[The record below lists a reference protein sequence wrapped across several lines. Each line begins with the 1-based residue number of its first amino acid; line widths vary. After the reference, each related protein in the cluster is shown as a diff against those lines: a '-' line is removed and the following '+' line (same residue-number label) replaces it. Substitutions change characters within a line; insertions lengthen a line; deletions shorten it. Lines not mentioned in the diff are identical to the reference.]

1 MNYIKSR
8 LGAMMFLQYAVWGIW
23 LPVLATYLQSPIA
36 DGGLG
41 FTSGQVGWIIGL
53 AGSIGAASAPFIA
66 GQFTDRYFS
75 TEKFLAVLLVLG
87 GIVKIITAYQD
98 TFVAWLVLS
107 IVYSVLYMPTLSLTN
122 VMAFAHLDNPDREW
136 PRIRVM
142 GTFGWIAA
150 SWLFPM
156 IWLQSDLQF
165 QALPPFFVGTEAPD
179 ATARLVD
186 TLKVSGVLSILYAT
200 FCLLLP
206 NTPPRKEGVEKL
218 AFKKAFSLFSHR
230 SFAILV
236 LASLPISVIHQI
248 YFMQTGPFF
257 ENQLGLL
264 VTYIA
269 PAMTVGQFAEI
280 GVMVFLGVFL
290 VRLGFRWTIALG
302 GFAYFARYAIWG
314 LISMQDAAGP
324 SVDAAGQFVWT
335 IPLMIGV
342 FSQLLHGVCYACFF
356 ASAYMYVDR
365 IADADIRNSAQT
377 VFGIIILGAG
387 PMLAGPFLG
396 ILGSVFGEAGVVTD
410 FAGMWFTLAAIA
422 LITTVLVGFAFED
435 ETQGEIVLQSA

>member
-53 AGSIGAASAPFIA
+53 AGSIGA
-66 GQFTDRYFS
+66 
-75 TEKFLAVLLVLG
+75 
-87 GIVKIITAYQD
+87 IVKIITAYQD

-186 TLKVSGVLSILYAT
+186 TLKVSGGLSI
-200 FCLLLP
+200 
-206 NTPPRKEGVEKL
+206 
-218 AFKKAFSLFSHR
+218 
-230 SFAILV
+230 
-236 LASLPISVIHQI
+236 
-248 YFMQTGPFF
+248 
-257 ENQLGLL
+257 
-264 VTYIA
+264 
-269 PAMTVGQFAEI
+269 
-280 GVMVFLGVFL
+280 
-290 VRLGFRWTIALG
+290 
-302 GFAYFARYAIWG
+302 
-314 LISMQDAAGP
+314 
-324 SVDAAGQFVWT
+324 
-335 IPLMIGV
+335 
-342 FSQLLHGVCYACFF
+342 
-356 ASAYMYVDR
+356 
-365 IADADIRNSAQT
+365 
-377 VFGIIILGAG
+377 
-387 PMLAGPFLG
+387 
-396 ILGSVFGEAGVVTD
+396 
-410 FAGMWFTLAAIA
+410 
-422 LITTVLVGFAFED
+422 
-435 ETQGEIVLQSA
+435 